1 MIHHK
6 MIIIISP
13 DDQHRPEYNRPG
25 ADAAAPFTVP
35 AASRKCAS
43 EEFLQQFEYLGNLEY
58 LTHYLDVIHPISVHK
73 G

>member
-1 MIHHK
+1 

-13 DDQHRPEYNRPG
+13 DDQHRSKYNRPG
-25 ADAAAPFTVP
+25 ADAAAPVTVP

-43 EEFLQQFEYLGNLEY
+43 EEFLQQFGIVFLANLEY
-58 LTHYLDVIHPISVHK
+58 LTLNLDVIHPIAVHK